1 MKRYAILFI
10 AIVTVQV
17 ILAQPYPR
25 QECHI
30 LNNEKQLTDASVV
43 LYHLHSEY
51 KFPYLI
57 PSKENVTEKLTR
69 ILKFLEKSTA
79 DAIVDASTGEAITD
93 YNNIPQEFTMSEGD
107 FKPYTYEWGVTYT
120 GMYKSAEATGN
131 QSFKNYADKRLELL
145 SKILPTVI
153 DRIKVDKNY
162 KSPVSTIADP
172 HNLDQ
177 CGSMCAAMISSG
189 KTEELRPYIDIA
201 IDFIT
206 TKQHRLADK
215 TVARNRPYENTLWLD
230 DLYMCVPALS
240 GMYAMTNERR
250 FLDDA
255 ICQILNFKQHTFV
268 PEKKLYMH
276 GWVESMDIHPKFY
289 WGRAN
294 GWVMMALCSL
304 LDVMPE
310 NHPSYTA
317 ILKQYQ
323 ELCEGLITYQ
333 ANDGLWNQLLDRND
347 SYFESSATAMFVYGM
362 AHGINRGWIDARTFG
377 AATLLGWNALSEQ
390 INNTGQIENVC
401 IGTSVSFEPAY
412 YCNRHVH
419 LYTAHGYGPVLMAG
433 SEIIHLVQNFDIKQ
447 STAIYFYNRKQ

>member
-215 TVARNRPYENTLWLD
+215 TVARKHIMVR
-230 DLYMCVPALS
+230 
-240 GMYAMTNERR
+240 
-250 FLDDA
+250 
-255 ICQILNFKQHTFV
+255 
-268 PEKKLYMH
+268 
-276 GWVESMDIHPKFY
+276 
-289 WGRAN
+289 
-294 GWVMMALCSL
+294 
-304 LDVMPE
+304 
-310 NHPSYTA
+310 
-317 ILKQYQ
+317 
-323 ELCEGLITYQ
+323 
-333 ANDGLWNQLLDRND
+333 
-347 SYFESSATAMFVYGM
+347 
-362 AHGINRGWIDARTFG
+362 
-377 AATLLGWNALSEQ
+377 
-390 INNTGQIENVC
+390 
-401 IGTSVSFEPAY
+401 
-412 YCNRHVH
+412 
-419 LYTAHGYGPVLMAG
+419 
-433 SEIIHLVQNFDIKQ
+433 
-447 STAIYFYNRKQ
+447 